1 MTSSIIVK
9 LNRVRLKDGM
19 RERASR
25 KFKEFFA
32 TIQGKEK
39 GFKGFIILE
48 NKEDSHETLVLTLWE
63 SKGDMDNY
71 YSNTNKRLSSL
82 VDEVKPMFEKM
93 PERITYNVASL
104 ELSNYAQKLQSQ
116 YHFIDWSC
124 FLATSWQLLCLLA

>member
-1 MTSSIIVK
+1 MTSCIIVK

-48 NKEDSHETLVLTLWE
+48 NEEDSHETLVLTLWE

-71 YSNTNKRLSSL
+71 YSNTNKSLSSL
-82 VDEVKPMFEKM
+82 VEEVKPMFEKM
-93 PERITYNVASL
+93 PERINYNVASH
-104 ELSNYAQKLQSQ
+104 ELSN
-116 YHFIDWSC
+116 
-124 FLATSWQLLCLLA
+124 

>member
-1 MTSSIIVK
+1 VTSSITVK

-25 KFKEFFA
+25 TFKDFFA

-39 GFKGFIILE
+39 GFNGFIILE
-48 NKEDSHETLVLTLWE
+48 NEEDSHETLVLTLWE

-104 ELSNYAQKLQSQ
+104 ELS
-116 YHFIDWSC
+116 H
-124 FLATSWQLLCLLA
+124 